1 MSYTDLCTE
10 LYKNNERNYQIV
22 ADIVEENDKG
32 RSIIVLTERNEHI
45 EILYDLLKDK
55 CDNVYKSKGTDKE
68 KEKKIFNNQMKFLN
82 NQYIII
88 STCKYLGE
96 GFDLPSLDTLFL
108 TMPFKWNGKLTQALG
123 RIGRVNDGKEKV
135 IVYDYV
141 DIKVG
146 LFAHQFQLRLKAY
159 KKDDYLLYNDGYQPS
174 ILYSYSNYSKK
185 LLEDIENANDVKFYC
200 NYCDKTKINEL
211 LTLNDNIK
219 LVSDLDIECKIKE
232 KKHSELNAIIIDDE
246 ILWYGS
252 INPFSWAKK
261 DDTILRLVDREYVEK
276 IIN

>member
-1 MSYTDLCTE
+1 
-10 LYKNNERNYQIV
+10 
-22 ADIVEENDKG
+22 
-32 RSIIVLTERNEHI
+32 
-45 EILYDLLKDK
+45 
-55 CDNVYKSKGTDKE
+55 
-68 KEKKIFNNQMKFLN
+68 
-82 NQYIII
+82 
-88 STCKYLGE
+88 
-96 GFDLPSLDTLFL
+96 
-108 TMPFKWNGKLTQALG
+108 MPFKWNGKLTQALG